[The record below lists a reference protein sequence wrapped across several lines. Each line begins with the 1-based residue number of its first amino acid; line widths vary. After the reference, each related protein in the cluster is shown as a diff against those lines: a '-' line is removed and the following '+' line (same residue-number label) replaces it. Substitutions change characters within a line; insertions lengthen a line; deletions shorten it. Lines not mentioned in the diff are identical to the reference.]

1 MRRLLKPKLKHVF
14 ATVYTGK
21 CCCCFEKW
29 ELKHKVVL
37 LCMWRSRSVTG
48 YVAPLVTCNAVVYG
62 GREHTTTNFPFY
74 FLEFHKN
81 SPIERFH
88 SRGQQVCKFNG
99 TIESVYIRK
108 EFNSH
113 RIGSEGQHSFNRDL
127 TTRQRRRPWKRHWK
141 NRLRILSYYFAIITS
156 RPVALKE
163 GNLGWSW
170 REGPRPSSDRD
181 WRINPLAVSVLK

>member
-141 NRLRILSYYFAIITS
+141 MDFASFHTISRLSQ
-156 RPVALKE
+156 VALLHKR
-163 GNLGWSW
+163 
-170 REGPRPSSDRD
+170 REFRLELKRGDRA
-181 WRINPLAVSVLK
+181 RVQTGIVELTPLQFPF